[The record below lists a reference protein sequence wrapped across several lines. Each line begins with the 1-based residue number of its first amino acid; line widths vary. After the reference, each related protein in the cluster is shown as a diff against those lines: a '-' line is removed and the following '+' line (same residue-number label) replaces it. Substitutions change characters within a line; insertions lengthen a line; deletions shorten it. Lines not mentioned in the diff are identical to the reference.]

1 MRILFIQTSRVQK
14 EAVTTALIA
23 SATDDVSQ
31 SELLIVEHEIK
42 KSTQVKKP
50 TSPMSQ
56 KRLKQRL
63 EYMLGIHGTKAA
75 FECFNKIYPKY
86 TFLRT
91 SINNW
96 KFKIKKDQEGK
107 TIFKWKGRPNLLSDD
122 LMAKV
127 KTIMIRTC
135 TAGTAVRRNYYK
147 LSYCNQLWKW
157 SGEVK

>member
-1 MRILFIQTSRVQK
+1 
-14 EAVTTALIA
+14 
-23 SATDDVSQ
+23 
-31 SELLIVEHEIK
+31 
-42 KSTQVKKP
+42 
-50 TSPMSQ
+50 
-56 KRLKQRL
+56 
-63 EYMLGIHGTKAA
+63 MLGIHGTKAA
-75 FECFNKIYPKY
+75 FESFNKTYPKY

-96 KFKIKKDQEGK
+96 KFKIKKDQEEK

-127 KTIMIRTC
+127 KTIMIRTR
-135 TAGTAVRRNYYK
+135 TAGTAVRRNCYK